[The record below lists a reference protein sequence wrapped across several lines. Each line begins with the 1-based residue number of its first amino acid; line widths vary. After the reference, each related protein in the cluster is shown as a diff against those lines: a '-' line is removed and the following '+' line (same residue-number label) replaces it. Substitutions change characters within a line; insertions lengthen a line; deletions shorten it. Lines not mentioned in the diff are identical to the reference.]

1 MTPERLQELIAGF
14 SSRRIAVIGDFFL
27 DKYLDTDPRILERSV
42 ESGQPAHQ
50 VVGIRRAPGAA
61 GTIVNNLVSLGTATV
76 HTVGAIG
83 DDGEAHD
90 LLKGLGRL
98 GCNTSGLL
106 QDPFLMTPTY
116 LKPRD
121 MTDASLSG
129 EHERYDTKNRKPT
142 SDEVIEAV
150 IETLDRLLEDIDAV
164 VVSDQVEEDDCG
176 IITSRMRDR
185 LAEQAESHPDVVFLA
200 DSRTHIRLFRSL
212 IIKPNQ
218 FEAVDHADPLPEER
232 VELEKVEKALP
243 GLRAETGAPV
253 YVTLGE
259 RGALVSDP
267 QMTLVP
273 GVRIEGPTDP
283 TGAGDSTC
291 AGAVLALASGATLPE
306 AALIA
311 NLVASLTIQQ
321 LAMTGTAKPE
331 QLPDRLALWRSQ
343 NRV

>member
-1 MTPERLQELIAGF
+1 MGPEIYLKALAMARNVAAQQKRTISGFTTGVFDLLDLGENLSQEAPKGDSRYYFRPYKTILVRTVADGGESYYVRGRHRETIPALYDEIISRAIGSTNHLEMTPERLQELIAGF

-129 EHERYDTKNRKPT
+129 EHERYDAKNRKPT

-218 FEAVDHADPLPEER
+218 FEAVDHADPL
-232 VELEKVEKALP
+232 
-243 GLRAETGAPV
+243 T
-253 YVTLGE
+253 
-259 RGALVSDP
+259 
-267 QMTLVP
+267 
-273 GVRIEGPTDP
+273 
-283 TGAGDSTC
+283 
-291 AGAVLALASGATLPE
+291 
-306 AALIA
+306 
-311 NLVASLTIQQ
+311 
-321 LAMTGTAKPE
+321 
-331 QLPDRLALWRSQ
+331 
-343 NRV
+343 